1 MSITRRSPVGQRD
14 RWPLCLNDA
23 ARGGNIAGAVGTLR
37 MVYPLRVC
45 RVRRSNS
52 VKDDGPIC
60 PRGYPALPSL
70 EPMLALY

>member
-37 MVYPLRVC
+37 MVLSLARVPC
-45 RVRRSNS
+45 AP
-52 VKDDGPIC
+52 K
-60 PRGYPALPSL
+60 
-70 EPMLALY
+70 